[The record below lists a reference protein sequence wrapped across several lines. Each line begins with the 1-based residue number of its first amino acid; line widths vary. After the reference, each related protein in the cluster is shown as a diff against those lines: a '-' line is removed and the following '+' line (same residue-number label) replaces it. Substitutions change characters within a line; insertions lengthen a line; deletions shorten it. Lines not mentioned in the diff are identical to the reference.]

1 MKKLFENWNKYL
13 GESVNESI
21 GVGDREMLF
30 QTLRIAYEGMVTSHN
45 PDAEQRITDDKGNV
59 SYRKV
64 DPDPHVEARYTL
76 LNLVEDMVNEIQG
89 KQRGEKDVG
98 QNE

>member
-1 MKKLFENWNKYL
+1 
-13 GESVNESI
+13 
-21 GVGDREMLF
+21 MLF

>member
-13 GESVNESI
+13 DESINESI

-45 PDAEQRITDDKGNV
+45 PKHQQRITDDKGNV

-89 KQRGEKDVG
+89 KQRREKDVG